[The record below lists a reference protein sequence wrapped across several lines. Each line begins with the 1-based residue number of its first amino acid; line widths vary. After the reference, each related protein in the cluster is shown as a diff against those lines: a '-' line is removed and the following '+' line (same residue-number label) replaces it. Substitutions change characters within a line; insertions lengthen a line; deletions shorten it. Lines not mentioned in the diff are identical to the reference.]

1 MYFQGFCQVV
11 VSNSV
16 LYIYKE
22 TLQTLQRNQ
31 KEAFR
36 EVKL

>member
-11 VSNSV
+11 ASNSV
-16 LYIYKE
+16 LYLSKE
-22 TLQTLQRNQ
+22 TLKTLQQ

-36 EVKL
+36 EAKL